1 MAKQTPQAALLREV
15 GIKTKNANFD
25 STCKVCNRAI
35 SSTSPKCSVA
45 AVKIPRESRNQSWIH
60 TSCVDVMY
68 HQTPDTF
75 NAIAEAMSPSQH
87 KQFIGQKDDE
97 VPPTPKETKEMPP
110 KKKPAPK
117 PDDVKFDIGFDQTD
131 ADPAGLALANM
142 VAPHILGQFTALVD
156 STLEE
161 KVNALALPRTTIVKT
176 LGDFDEVKV
185 GLVHP
190 CFDEALNLGRIR
202 INCMATGPAGSGKTH
217 AAKQIFDTLKALPSE
232 AGGFANPN
240 SVRFAVISCHNEMM
254 PSDIQGPM
262 VPNISDGSEN
272 HRITNIVETFRDGGV
287 LVFDEFDRL
296 MGGTAVAAN
305 MALAN
310 DTWTMPDGTVIHKSP
325 DLFILATTN
334 TLGQG
339 KGRGPYSA
347 AEVLDGATLNRFA
360 NGIIHWGYDQAFER
374 QLIGDDTIT
383 SFFHDLRSKADKAG
397 LIGRII
403 SPRHMINA
411 KKQKHILGYDMETI
425 RRISVRD
432 WNRKDLKTVGFD
444 DAFITNALG
453 SNGGAA

>member
-117 PDDVKFDIGFDQTD
+117 PDVKFDIGFDETD

-202 INCMATGPAGSGKTH
+202 INCMATGPAGSGSH
-217 AAKQIFDTLKALPSE
+217 A
-232 AGGFANPN
+232 
-240 SVRFAVISCHNEMM
+240 
-254 PSDIQGPM
+254 GP
-262 VPNISDGSEN
+262 
-272 HRITNIVETFRDGGV
+272 FRDGG
-287 LVFDEFDRL
+287 
-296 MGGTAVAAN
+296 
-305 MALAN
+305 
-310 DTWTMPDGTVIHKSP
+310 
-325 DLFILATTN
+325 
-334 TLGQG
+334 
-339 KGRGPYSA
+339 
-347 AEVLDGATLNRFA
+347 
-360 NGIIHWGYDQAFER
+360 
-374 QLIGDDTIT
+374 
-383 SFFHDLRSKADKAG
+383 
-397 LIGRII
+397 
-403 SPRHMINA
+403 
-411 KKQKHILGYDMETI
+411 
-425 RRISVRD
+425 
-432 WNRKDLKTVGFD
+432 
-444 DAFITNALG
+444 
-453 SNGGAA
+453 